1 MEAVLDRIV
10 DGRFAVLL
18 VGEEEE
24 EHMIPM
30 FEMPQGSKEGMK
42 FNLSFIGKDIISI
55 EIMNEEVG
63 KSQELNEKLAL
74 LRKRKQSRF
83 KRP

>member
-30 FEMPQGSKEGMK
+30 SEMPQGSKEGMK
-42 FNLSFIGKDIISI
+42 FNLGFIGKDIISI

-63 KSQELNEKLAL
+63 KSQVLNEKLAL

-83 KRP
+83 KRL